1 MLQMKPPDPGFRRDD
16 GKDIA
21 CRDGCAGQMLRVF
34 VQKFQKCVMP
44 PKGGLN
50 FDGSG
55 GMVFAEMTILAPHYP
70 LTLTTYTNFE
80 SVANRIF
87 ADFYKKFFASV
98 AKIPKKAKIK
108 SAGFLQFFEKNWPP
122 QKKLKINPKKHL
134 TFFNYRF
141 ILCGLSK
148 LGRVQKREILT
159 SGTRKFRNIVNKSS
173 SSK

>member
-1 MLQMKPPDPGFRRDD
+1 MP
-16 GKDIA
+16 
-21 CRDGCAGQMLRVF
+21 RVF

-44 PKGGLN
+44 PKGGIQFLR
-50 FDGSG
+50 
-55 GMVFAEMTILAPHYP
+55 MQKLAPQGMRRTRKRRRTTTPPTFVGPPP
-70 LTLTTYTNFE
+70 LPAKGTSE
-80 SVANRIF
+80 SVANRF
-87 ADFYKKFFASV
+87 FVDFYKKFFARV

-108 SAGFLQFFEKNWPP
+108 NAGFLRFFEKNWPP

-148 LGRVQKREILT
+148 LGRVQEREILT

>member
-1 MLQMKPPDPGFRRDD
+1 MGVMTKRRRRLFVMAGLVRHRANRILQR
-16 GKDIA
+16 
-21 CRDGCAGQMLRVF
+21 Q
-34 VQKFQKCVMP
+34 
-44 PKGGLN
+44 
-50 FDGSG
+50 
-55 GMVFAEMTILAPHYP
+55 
-70 LTLTTYTNFE
+70 FE

-87 ADFYKKFFASV
+87 ADFYKKFFARV

-108 SAGFLQFFEKNWPP
+108 SAGFLRFFEKNWPP

-148 LGRVQKREILT
+148 LGRVREREILT